1 MVKKIKRTKT
11 VPKKNNNNN
20 NNAAERRYLGQ

>member
-1 MVKKIKRTKT
+1 MAKKIKRTKA
-11 VPKKNNNNN
+11 VPKKNNNN